1 MGTKTQLSRMLRMQP
16 ITGDNSSVAL
26 THEVNRQSVVKEL
39 LVHIFLMS
47 KFDIID
53 PVLSAQAAKSQYF
66 VATGANQAAHCAP
79 GQIYS
84 RSKPIQQLVS
94 GTNDLDL
101 VVENLFGRTDDIP
114 ARFNIADSRVEENG
128 LREGFAAACRQVAEA
143 GQHSRFNRA
152 EDFYPQLKSAF
163 AAYRSAGILAY
174 SQAII
179 RQRALMNT
187 PGGPTNEQRQETI
200 EIIQAYSDTLAS
212 APDTHET
219 VQGLYPEDLW
229 RDYRESVR

>member
-1 MGTKTQLSRMLRMQP
+1 MGTKTQLSKLLRMQP
-16 ITGDNSSVAL
+16 ITGENSSVAL

-53 PVLSAQAAKSQYF
+53 TVLTAKAAKNQYF
-66 VATGANQAAHCAP
+66 TATGGNQSAHCAP

-84 RSKPIQQLVS
+84 RSKPIQQLVN
-94 GTNDLDL
+94 GANDLDL
-101 VVENLFGRTDDIP
+101 VVENLFGRTDDISGK
-114 ARFNIADSRVEENG
+114 FNVADSRVEENG
-128 LREGFAAACRQVAEA
+128 LREGFAAACRLVAES
-143 GQHSRFNRA
+143 GRHSRFNRA
-152 EDFYPQLKSAF
+152 EDFYPQVASAF
-163 AAYRSAGILAY
+163 SSYRSNGLQAF

-187 PGGPTNEQRQETI
+187 PGGPTNEQRLETI
-200 EIIQAYSDTLAS
+200 EIIENYYDTLAS

-229 RDYRESVR
+229 REYRESIR